1 MDRRH
6 RDDDA
11 GVLTMM
17 LDDWCFVPVSQE
29 SQGFPFS
36 RESNRGD
43 KKALCI
49 ALHLMSRFS
58 GLQSPLPYMQRLDR
72 LEKITAQHSRAQRNQ
87 NQNHSGNA
95 KFGAGAFLQ

>member
-1 MDRRH
+1 
-6 RDDDA
+6 
-11 GVLTMM
+11 MM

-72 LEKITAQHSRAQRNQ
+72 LEKITAEL
-87 NQNHSGNA
+87 SGIRIRIIQVMPSLALGPSFNDCPHE
-95 KFGAGAFLQ
+95 